1 MQAVAFFCQGKIE
14 NKDSEDLMY
23 LIFYFFI
30 FPRNGDLNIVK
41 M

>member
-14 NKDSEDLMY
+14 NKDSEDLIY
-23 LIFYFFI
+23 LIFDFF
-30 FPRNGDLNIVK
+30 FPRNDDLNIVK